1 MEVPSSNVC
10 RSQQTN
16 GKIGFKPSEEAL
28 YPKDRESK
36 QDKAIMLWKKMKF
49 TEGEHAKQG
58 ETAAGED
65 KVSKSTYS

>member
-1 MEVPSSNVC
+1 MPAGASKLMERLDLNLWRRLC
-10 RSQQTN
+10 ILKTENQ
-16 GKIGFKPSEEAL
+16 
-28 YPKDRESK
+28 K

-58 ETAAGED
+58 ERAAGED